1 MSILRDNSN
10 KVIEYLNENIETVE
24 MLLNDSTNDASVVER
39 NVKEK
44 SLEQYK
50 LLKTIMELRLRL
62 TFFQQVMTLN
72 EKETIISTLNDLKKQ
87 FSEITVDVLEVI
99 EKGVQNNEISEND
112 YIKFSN
118 DIMKYNKL
126 LPVICGL

>member
-39 NVKEK
+39 NVEEK

-99 EKGVQNNEISEND
+99 EKGVQKNEISEND